1 MFCPNCGRNI
11 PDRSQICFACGKHIP
26 AQLMASSKNST
37 VWLGL
42 LIPVLA
48 MMMAGTLLYPRRSP
62 FTTQFASTA
71 SYSVLR
77 HNIDRT
83 AYSRN
88 GLKIGTVTAVVPR
101 VMGNRTVYVYEVT
114 SDGRVLQLAPEAVR
128 LH

>member
-48 MMMAGTLLYPRRSP
+48 VIMAGTLLCPRRSP
-62 FTTQFASTA
+62 ITTVASTA
-71 SYSVLR
+71 SYSKLR
-77 HNIDRT
+77 DNIDRT
-83 AYSRN
+83 AYSSN
-88 GLKIGTVTAVVPR
+88 GLKIGTVTAVIPR
-101 VMGNRTVYVYEVT
+101 GMGNRTVYVYEVT
-114 SDGRVLQLAPEAVR
+114 SDGRVSQLAPEAVR
-128 LH
+128 LQ